1 MQTGRII
8 DRINRKI
15 ADRLL
20 KKENDCMKKK
30 YISTIIFSFIIIT
43 FVILYAQVGK
53 ASGNLS
59 DLESEKNANEQS
71 QSMYEEQASN
81 LQESKT
87 ALENLVSGLNSELAV
102 INEKLSGIR
111 TRISEKESELLQTQQ
126 ELNEAKEQE
135 SEQYRDMKKRIQY
148 MFEMG
153 DTSYIEILLSKGSIA
168 DNLNRA
174 EFVSELVKYDRRM
187 LEEYKN
193 TKQSITEKESKCLSD
208 QAELEKLQSE
218 AQEQQML
225 ISAKI
230 SDTNE
235 RIKAY
240 AADIAEAERAA
251 LEYEKQVERNQQA
264 IDDESRRIE
273 ESSILEAESIERAR
287 KEQERR
293 ERESR
298 EQASREQASREQN
311 QTRETVTDENGNI
324 VTEETTEP
332 YEETTSPYENNYVAG
347 ENDLDMLAA
356 LIECEAGDQSYY
368 GMLCVGAVVM
378 NRINSSRFPNTLYE
392 VIYQPYQFTPVTVSN
407 RFSLVLAR
415 GANETCYSAAR
426 EVLEGGKIVGSWL
439 FFRMNDGSREGEII
453 GDHVFY

>member
-1 MQTGRII
+1 M
-8 DRINRKI
+8 K
-15 ADRLL
+15 A
-20 KKENDCMKKK
+20 NDYMKKK
-30 YISTIIFSFIIIT
+30 YVSTIFFSVIVIV
-43 FVILYAQVGK
+43 FVILYSQVGK

-59 DLESEKNANEQS
+59 DLESEKQANEQS
-71 QSMYEEQASN
+71 QSMYEEQASG

-87 ALENLVSGLNSELAV
+87 ALENLVSGLNSELAI
-102 INEKLSGIR
+102 INERLADIQEQ
-111 TRISEKESELLQTQQ
+111 ISEKESELVRAQQ
-126 ELNEAKEQE
+126 ELEEAKEKE
-135 SEQYRDMKKRIQY
+135 SEQYEDMKKRIQY

-187 LEEYKN
+187 LEEYKK
-193 TKQSITEKESKCLSD
+193 TKQSIAEQESVCVLE
-208 QAELEKLQSE
+208 QTELETLQAQ

-225 ISAKI
+225 IASKI
-230 SDTNE
+230 AATNE
-235 RIKAY
+235 QIKQY
-240 AADIAEAERAA
+240 AADISEAESAA
-251 LEYEKQVERNQQA
+251 LEYERQVEKNQQA

-273 ESSILEAESIERAR
+273 ESSILEAESIEQASREQAR
-287 KEQERR
+287 KEKESR
-293 ERESR
+293 EQASR

-311 QTRETVTDENGNI
+311 QNRETVTDEEGNL

-347 ENDLDMLAA
+347 EKDLDMLAA

-392 VIYQPYQFTPVTVSN
+392 VLYQPYQFTPVTVSG
-407 RFSLVLAR
+407 RFALVLAR
-415 GANETCYSAAR
+415 GANETCYKAAR
-426 EVLEGGKIVGSWL
+426 EVLEDGKIVGSWL
-439 FFRMNDGSREGEII
+439 FFRMNDGSRDGEVI

>member
-1 MQTGRII
+1 
-8 DRINRKI
+8 
-15 ADRLL
+15 
-20 KKENDCMKKK
+20 MKKK

-298 EQASREQASREQN
+298 EQAS
-311 QTRETVTDENGNI
+311 
-324 VTEETTEP
+324 
-332 YEETTSPYENNYVAG
+332 
-347 ENDLDMLAA
+347 
-356 LIECEAGDQSYY
+356 
-368 GMLCVGAVVM
+368 
-378 NRINSSRFPNTLYE
+378 
-392 VIYQPYQFTPVTVSN
+392 
-407 RFSLVLAR
+407 
-415 GANETCYSAAR
+415 
-426 EVLEGGKIVGSWL
+426 
-439 FFRMNDGSREGEII
+439 
-453 GDHVFY
+453 

>member
-1 MQTGRII
+1 
-8 DRINRKI
+8 
-15 ADRLL
+15 
-20 KKENDCMKKK
+20 MKKK

-59 DLESEKNANEQS
+59 DLESEKEANEQS

-111 TRISEKESELLQTQQ
+111 TRISEKESELVQTQQ
-126 ELNEAKEQE
+126 ELNEAKEKE
-135 SEQYRDMKKRIQY
+135 SEQYQDMKKRIQY

-193 TKQSITEKESKCLSD
+193 TKQSITEKESKCLLD

-235 RIKAY
+235 QIKAY

-287 KEQERR
+287 KEQEQR
-293 ERESR
+293 ERE
-298 EQASREQASREQN
+298 SREQASREQN

-347 ENDLDMLAA
+347 EKDLDMLAA

-407 RFSLVLAR
+407 RFSLVFAR

-426 EVLEGGKIVGSWL
+426 EVLEDGKIVGSWL

>member
-1 MQTGRII
+1 
-8 DRINRKI
+8 
-15 ADRLL
+15 
-20 KKENDCMKKK
+20 MKKK
-30 YISTIIFSFIIIT
+30 YISTIIFSFIIII

-59 DLESEKNANEQS
+59 DLESEKEANEQS

-111 TRISEKESELLQTQQ
+111 IRISEKESELIQTQQ

-193 TKQSITEKESKCLSD
+193 TKQSITEKESKCLAD
-208 QAELEKLQSE
+208 QAELEELQSE
-218 AQEQQML
+218 VQDQQKL

-240 AADIAEAERAA
+240 ASDIAEAERAA
-251 LEYEKQVERNQQA
+251 WEYEKQVERNQQA

-287 KEQERR
+287 K

-347 ENDLDMLAA
+347 EKDLDMLAA

-415 GANETCYSAAR
+415 GANETCYRAAR
-426 EVLEGGKIVGSWL
+426 EVLEDGKIVGSWL

>member
-126 ELNEAKEQE
+126 ELNEAKEKE

>member
-1 MQTGRII
+1 
-8 DRINRKI
+8 
-15 ADRLL
+15 
-20 KKENDCMKKK
+20 MKKK
-30 YISTIIFSFIIIT
+30 YISTIIFSFIIII

-59 DLESEKNANEQS
+59 DLESEKEANEQS

-111 TRISEKESELLQTQQ
+111 IRISEKESELIQTQQ

-193 TKQSITEKESKCLSD
+193 TKRSITEKESKCLAD
-208 QAELEKLQSE
+208 QAELEELQSE
-218 AQEQQML
+218 VQDQQKL

-240 AADIAEAERAA
+240 ASDIAEAERAA
-251 LEYEKQVERNQQA
+251 WEYEKQVERNQQA

-273 ESSILEAESIERAR
+273 ESSILEAESMERAR
-287 KEQERR
+287 KEQ
-293 ERESR
+293 ESR

-324 VTEETTEP
+324 VTEETTKP

-347 ENDLDMLAA
+347 EKDLDMLAA

-415 GANETCYSAAR
+415 GANETCYRAAR
-426 EVLEGGKIVGSWL
+426 EVLEDGKIVGSWL

>member
-1 MQTGRII
+1 
-8 DRINRKI
+8 
-15 ADRLL
+15 
-20 KKENDCMKKK
+20 MKKK
-30 YISTIIFSFIIIT
+30 YISTILFSFIIII
-43 FVILYAQVGK
+43 FVILYSQVGK
-53 ASGNLS
+53 ASGNIS
-59 DLESEKNANEQS
+59 DLESEKEANEQS

-111 TRISEKESELLQTQQ
+111 NRIAEKEAELVQTRQ
-126 ELNEAKEQE
+126 ELDEAKEQE
-135 SEQYRDMKKRIQY
+135 SQQYQDMKKRIQY

-187 LEEYKN
+187 LQEYKN
-193 TKQSITEKESKCLSD
+193 TKQSITEKESKCLTD

-287 KEQERR
+287 KE
-293 ERESR
+293 RESR

-347 ENDLDMLAA
+347 EKDLDMLAA

-378 NRINSSRFPNTLYE
+378 NRINSTRFPNTLYE

-415 GANETCYSAAR
+415 GANETCYRAAR
-426 EVLEGGKIVGSWL
+426 EVLEEGKIVGSWL

>member
-1 MQTGRII
+1 M
-8 DRINRKI
+8 K
-15 ADRLL
+15 A
-20 KKENDCMKKK
+20 NDYMKKK
-30 YISTIIFSFIIIT
+30 YVSTIFFSVIVIV
-43 FVILYAQVGK
+43 FVVLYSQVGK

-59 DLESEKNANEQS
+59 DLESEKQANEQS
-71 QSMYEEQASN
+71 QSMYEEQASG

-102 INEKLSGIR
+102 INERLADIQEQ
-111 TRISEKESELLQTQQ
+111 IFEKESELVQAQQ
-126 ELNEAKEQE
+126 ELEEAKEKE
-135 SEQYRDMKKRIQY
+135 SEQYEDMKKRIQY

-187 LEEYKN
+187 LEEYKK
-193 TKQSITEKESKCLSD
+193 TKQSIAEQESVCVSE
-208 QAELEKLQSE
+208 QTELEKLQAQ

-225 ISAKI
+225 IASKI
-230 SDTNE
+230 ADTNE
-235 RIKAY
+235 QIKQY
-240 AADIAEAERAA
+240 AADISEAESAA
-251 LEYEKQVERNQQA
+251 LEYERQVEKNQQA
-264 IDDESRRIE
+264 IDDESKRIE
-273 ESSILEAESIERAR
+273 ESSILEAESIEQASREQAR
-287 KEQERR
+287 KEKESKEQA
-293 ERESR
+293 SR

-311 QTRETVTDENGNI
+311 QNRETVTDEEGNI

-347 ENDLDMLAA
+347 EKDLDMLAA

-392 VIYQPYQFTPVTVSN
+392 VLYQPYQFTPVTVSG
-407 RFSLVLAR
+407 RFALVLAR
-415 GANETCYSAAR
+415 GANETCYKAAR
-426 EVLEGGKIVGSWL
+426 EVLEDGKIVGSWL
-439 FFRMNDGSREGEII
+439 FFRMNDGSRDGEVI

>member
-1 MQTGRII
+1 M
-8 DRINRKI
+8 
-15 ADRLL
+15 
-20 KKENDCMKKK
+20 
-30 YISTIIFSFIIIT
+30 
-43 FVILYAQVGK
+43 ILYAQVGK

-59 DLESEKNANEQS
+59 DLESEKEANEQS

-102 INEKLSGIR
+102 INERLSDIQKQ
-111 TRISEKESELLQTQQ
+111 IAEKESELVQTRQ
-126 ELNEAKEQE
+126 ELDEAKEKE
-135 SEQYRDMKKRIQY
+135 SEQYRDMKKRIQF

-174 EFVSELVKYDRRM
+174 EFVSELIKYDRRM

-193 TKQSITEKESKCLSD
+193 TKQSITEKESKCLTD
-208 QAELEKLQSE
+208 QEELGRLQSE
-218 AQEQQML
+218 VKEQQML
-225 ISAKI
+225 IAAKI

-235 RIKAY
+235 QIKAY
-240 AADIAEAERAA
+240 SADIAEAERAA

-298 EQASREQASREQN
+298 EQASREQN

-324 VTEETTEP
+324 VTEETTKP

-347 ENDLDMLAA
+347 EKDLDMLAA

-415 GANETCYSAAR
+415 GANETCYRAAR
-426 EVLEGGKIVGSWL
+426 EVLEDGKIVGSWL

>member
-1 MQTGRII
+1 
-8 DRINRKI
+8 
-15 ADRLL
+15 
-20 KKENDCMKKK
+20 MKKK
-30 YISTIIFSFIIIT
+30 YISTIIFSFIIII

-59 DLESEKNANEQS
+59 DLESEKEANEQS

-102 INEKLSGIR
+102 INERLSDIQKQ
-111 TRISEKESELLQTQQ
+111 IAEKESELVQTRQ
-126 ELNEAKEQE
+126 ELDEAKEKE
-135 SEQYRDMKKRIQY
+135 SEQYRDMKKRIQF

-174 EFVSELVKYDRRM
+174 EFVSELIKYDRRM

-193 TKQSITEKESKCLSD
+193 TKQSITEKESKCLTD
-208 QAELEKLQSE
+208 QEELGRLQSE
-218 AQEQQML
+218 VKEQQML
-225 ISAKI
+225 IAAKI

-235 RIKAY
+235 QIKAY
-240 AADIAEAERAA
+240 SADIAEAERAA

-298 EQASREQASREQN
+298 EQASREQN

-324 VTEETTEP
+324 VTEETTKP

-347 ENDLDMLAA
+347 EKDLDMLAA

-415 GANETCYSAAR
+415 GANETCYRAAR
-426 EVLEGGKIVGSWL
+426 EVLEDGKIVGSWL

>member
-1 MQTGRII
+1 
-8 DRINRKI
+8 
-15 ADRLL
+15 
-20 KKENDCMKKK
+20 MKKK
-30 YISTIIFSFIIIT
+30 YISTIIFSFIIII
-43 FVILYAQVGK
+43 FVILYSQVGK

-102 INEKLSGIR
+102 INERLSDIQKQ
-111 TRISEKESELLQTQQ
+111 IAEKESELVQTQQ
-126 ELNEAKEQE
+126 ELDEAKEKE
-135 SEQYRDMKKRIQY
+135 SEQYQDMKKRIQY

-174 EFVSELVKYDRRM
+174 EFVSELIKYDRRM

-193 TKQSITEKESKCLSD
+193 TKQSITEKESKCLID
-208 QAELEKLQSE
+208 QAELGRLQSE
-218 AQEQQML
+218 VQEQQML
-225 ISAKI
+225 IAAKI

-235 RIKAY
+235 QIRAY

-273 ESSILEAESIERAR
+273 ESRILEAESIERAR

-356 LIECEAGDQSYY
+356 LIECEAGDQTYY

-378 NRINSSRFPNTLYE
+378 NRINSSSFPNTLYE

>member
-1 MQTGRII
+1 
-8 DRINRKI
+8 
-15 ADRLL
+15 
-20 KKENDCMKKK
+20 MKKK

-298 EQASREQASREQN
+298 EQASREQN

>member
-1 MQTGRII
+1 
-8 DRINRKI
+8 
-15 ADRLL
+15 
-20 KKENDCMKKK
+20 MKKK
-30 YISTIIFSFIIIT
+30 YISTIIFSFIIII

-59 DLESEKNANEQS
+59 DLESEKEANEQS

-111 TRISEKESELLQTQQ
+111 IRISEKESELIQTQQ

-193 TKQSITEKESKCLSD
+193 TKRSITEKESKCLAD
-208 QAELEKLQSE
+208 QAELEELQSE
-218 AQEQQML
+218 VQDQQKL

-240 AADIAEAERAA
+240 ASDIAEAERAA
-251 LEYEKQVERNQQA
+251 WEYEKQVERNQQA

-273 ESSILEAESIERAR
+273 ESSILEAESMEQAR
-287 KEQERR
+287 KERERR
-293 ERESR
+293 ER
-298 EQASREQASREQN
+298 ASREQASREQN

-324 VTEETTEP
+324 VTEETTKP

-347 ENDLDMLAA
+347 EKDLDMLAA

-415 GANETCYSAAR
+415 GANETCYRAAR
-426 EVLEGGKIVGSWL
+426 EVLEDGKIVGSWL

>member
-1 MQTGRII
+1 
-8 DRINRKI
+8 
-15 ADRLL
+15 
-20 KKENDCMKKK
+20 MKKK

-53 ASGNLS
+53 AAENLS